1 MVMDIISSGVLI
13 SHVALQLMTNTE
25 EDQAR
30 PISSL
35 AIHCLSQVKMSQV
48 HRLNTFHE
56 KFLQFVDSEA
66 QTSVLA
72 EPTHTLVGESLKHI
86 CAVNYIIVAFMP
98 QCCNSIMVYIRS
110 IVCPCLAGPC
120 MVTVTLLTW
129 TKMWV
134 IFELNN

>member
-1 MVMDIISSGVLI
+1 MVVDIISSGVLI

-86 CAVNYIIVAFMP
+86 CAVNYIIVAFML
-98 QCCNSIMVYIRS
+98 QCCNIIIVYIRS
-110 IVCPCLAGPC
+110 IYSLSLFGWPMHGDCNPSHMDQNVGY
-120 MVTVTLLTW
+120 
-129 TKMWV
+129 
-134 IFELNN
+134 I

>member
-1 MVMDIISSGVLI
+1 MKNRGISCMVVYKISSGI
-13 SHVALQLMTNTE
+13 SHAALQLITNTE

-98 QCCNSIMVYIRS
+98 QCCNSIIVTYEVYS
-110 IVCPCLAGPC
+110 AIVWLAHA
-120 MVTVTLLTW
+120 W
-129 TKMWV
+129 
-134 IFELNN
+134 